1 MCAASKRRVYPF
13 DMTEVPPDGYV
24 LKWSKVLGGFWCY
37 EPFGHKTVTSLIAR
51 TSAVFYCFSMYMKLQ
66 RLAVVTLVHTQ
77 VLSNLSVNH

>member
-37 EPFGHKTVTSLIAR
+37 EPFGHNGHKFDRKNQRGFLLFLYVYEITATSGGDVGSYAG
-51 TSAVFYCFSMYMKLQ
+51 FE
-66 RLAVVTLVHTQ
+66 
-77 VLSNLSVNH
+77 